1 MLETNTELA
10 LRDIARRLTVL
21 IEQVKEGEA
30 VDNDLLE
37 ELNLISEQC
46 YINHV
51 AGREVTIEEL
61 SYMGELID
69 LLEMRTTLI
78 YKNPPAM

>member
-1 MLETNTELA
+1 MLETSTELA
-10 LRDIARRLTVL
+10 LRDIARRLTAL
-21 IEQVKEGEA
+21 IEQVKDGEA

-51 AGREVTIEEL
+51 AGRVVTQEEL

-78 YKNPPAM
+78 YKNPPAQ

>member
-1 MLETNTELA
+1 MVSPNTELV
-10 LRDIARRLTVL
+10 LRDIARRLVVL
-21 IEQVKEGEA
+21 IEQVKRGEA
-30 VDNDLLE
+30 VDNELLE
-37 ELNLISEQC
+37 ELSIMSERC
-46 YINHV
+46 YINHI
-51 AGREVTIEEL
+51 AGYEVTLEEL